1 TVLFPGGRLSL
12 RLFEP
17 RYVQLLSD
25 LSRRPPEDRRFG
37 VVAIRRGHEVGDE
50 RLPELESVGTAALL
64 TAAVRGAGGP
74 TGVTFAI
81 DSVGGERMRIQEV
94 IEGEKPYLVA
104 EVVWLEDP
112 AVPPDSLAQAAARAR
127 EAFDAFVLAATG
139 QPAPP
144 DAVADAIPPERLAYE
159 LAQAIRLPLEER
171 QALLEGADPV
181 QRLNIVTRLL
191 RRETHLFAG
200 MRLTPVDRYG
210 LTPPSTN

>member
-1 TVLFPGGRLSL
+1 MLFPGGRLSL

-25 LSRRPPEDRRFG
+25 LSRRQPEDRRFG

-112 AVPPDSLAQAAARAR
+112 AVPPESLAQAAARAR

-159 LAQAIRLPLEER
+159 LAQAIRLPLEDR

-191 RRETHLFAG
+191 HRETHLFAG